1 MPPVKRSSLIA
12 LAVAG
17 ILASA
22 ASAQPTRL
30 LMPGV
35 TYERHVEFTLH
46 GPVVVHVVAGPR
58 PTGLYSLEP
67 VMARGVVQ
75 GREKL
80 TAVERRLAPQA
91 NVVGVNGD
99 LFATSGRPQG
109 LFLQDGVMQT
119 QPIGSRSSLG
129 IGASGA
135 LSVDRVPFIG
145 DWRGLGPRRGLS
157 ALNDQVGP
165 NGTVLFTPDWG
176 RNTPVASD
184 AVEAVLSSFPAAKPN
199 VDLTATVTQIVNGGN
214 HPVAA
219 RRRDPLRAWQR
230 RHPAGRRVRRRR
242 LADRADDPPRAPS
255 RPRSRASAAG
265 LSSSRT
271 ASPSSARTNPSR
283 RHG

>member
-1 MPPVKRSSLIA
+1 M
-12 LAVAG
+12 
-17 ILASA
+17 
-22 ASAQPTRL
+22 
-30 LMPGV
+30 
-35 TYERHVEFTLH
+35 
-46 GPVVVHVVAGPR
+46 
-58 PTGLYSLEP
+58 
-67 VMARGVVQ
+67 VQ

-165 NGTVLFTPDWG
+165 NGTVLFTAG
-176 RNTPVASD
+176 LGT
-184 AVEAVLSSFPAAKPN
+184 E
-199 VDLTATVTQIVNGGN
+199 
-214 HPVAA
+214 H
-219 RRRDPLRAWQR
+219 
-230 RHPAGRRVRRRR
+230 AGRE
-242 LADRADDPPRAPS
+242 
-255 RPRSRASAAG
+255 
-265 LSSSRT
+265 
-271 ASPSSARTNPSR
+271 
-283 RHG
+283 